1 MNMKN
6 FNLENEPKIE
16 TGFTIP
22 ENYFNDFSEKVMQQL
37 PSEKPKVISLYQSNK
52 NWFLTTAA
60 ILIVSFTIPTYYL
73 VQNNKNEVNA
83 SELESYILD
92 HSTVSQDDIVD
103 LLDENDLKEMNVDYN
118 LEDISSEAID
128 LENIDLEQNL

>member
-52 NWFLTTAA
+52 NWFLTAAA

-103 LLDENDLKEMNVDYN
+103 LLDENDLKEMNVDYD
-118 LEDISSEAID
+118 LEDLSSEVID

>member
-52 NWFLTTAA
+52 NWFLTAA
-60 ILIVSFTIPTYYL
+60 DCKKHQLCSKIGIPTYTT
-73 VQNNKNEVNA
+73 
-83 SELESYILD
+83 
-92 HSTVSQDDIVD
+92 TVSV
-103 LLDENDLKEMNVDYN
+103 NYTFK
-118 LEDISSEAID
+118 
-128 LENIDLEQNL
+128 

>member
-1 MNMKN
+1 MKN

-16 TGFTIP
+16 TGFAIP
-22 ENYFNDFSEKVMQQL
+22 ENYFNDFSEKVIHQL

-52 NWFLTTAA
+52 NWFLSAAA

-73 VQNNKNEVNA
+73 VQNNKNELNA

>member
-1 MNMKN
+1 MKN

-16 TGFTIP
+16 SGFTIP

-52 NWFLTTAA
+52 NWFLSAAA

-73 VQNNKNEVNA
+73 VQNNKNEVNT

-103 LLDENDLKEMNVDYN
+103 LLDENDLKEINVDYN
-118 LEDISSEAID
+118 LEEISSEAID

>member
-1 MNMKN
+1 MKN

-22 ENYFNDFSEKVMQQL
+22 ENYFNDFSERVMQQL

-52 NWFLTTAA
+52 NWFLTAAA
-60 ILIVSFTIPTYYL
+60 ILIVSFTIPTFYL
-73 VQNNKNEVNA
+73 LQNNSNELNT

-103 LLDENDLKEMNVDYN
+103 LLNENDLKEMNVDYN
-118 LEDISSEAID
+118 LEDISSEVID

>member
-16 TGFTIP
+16 AGFTIP

-52 NWFLTTAA
+52 NWFLTAAA
-60 ILIVSFTIPTYYL
+60 ILIVSFTIPTFYL
-73 VQNNKNEVNA
+73 LQNNSNELNT

>member
-1 MNMKN
+1 MKN

-16 TGFTIP
+16 IGFTIP

-52 NWFLTTAA
+52 NWFLTVAA

>member
-52 NWFLTTAA
+52 NWFLTAAA
-60 ILIVSFTIPTYYL
+60 ILIVSFTMPTYYL

-83 SELESYILD
+83 SELESYILN

>member
-1 MNMKN
+1 MKN

-52 NWFLTTAA
+52 NWFLTAAA

>member
-37 PSEKPKVISLYQSNK
+37 PSEKPKVIPLYQSNK
-52 NWFLTTAA
+52 NWFLTAAA

-73 VQNNKNEVNA
+73 VQNNKNELNA

>member
-52 NWFLTTAA
+52 NWFLSAAA

>member
-1 MNMKN
+1 MKN

-37 PSEKPKVISLYQSNK
+37 PSEKPKVVSLYQSNK
-52 NWFLTTAA
+52 NWFLSAAA

-73 VQNNKNEVNA
+73 VQNNKNEVNT
-83 SELESYILD
+83 SELESYILN

>member
-52 NWFLTTAA
+52 NWFLTAAA

-103 LLDENDLKEMNVDYN
+103 LLDENDLKEMNVDYD
-118 LEDISSEAID
+118 LEDISSEVID

>member
-1 MNMKN
+1 MKN

-52 NWFLTTAA
+52 NWFLSAAA

-83 SELESYILD
+83 SELESYILN

-103 LLDENDLKEMNVDYN
+103 LLDENDLKEINVDYN

>member
-22 ENYFNDFSEKVMQQL
+22 EDYFNDFSEKVMQQL

-52 NWFLTTAA
+52 NWFLTAVA

>member
-22 ENYFNDFSEKVMQQL
+22 ENYFNDFSERVMQQL

-52 NWFLTTAA
+52 NWFLTAAA
-60 ILIVSFTIPTYYL
+60 ILIVSFTIPTFYL
-73 VQNNKNEVNA
+73 LQNNSNELNT

-103 LLDENDLKEMNVDYN
+103 LLNENDLKEMNVDYN
-118 LEDISSEAID
+118 LEDISSEVID

>member
-52 NWFLTTAA
+52 NWFLSAAA

-83 SELESYILD
+83 SELESYILN

-103 LLDENDLKEMNVDYN
+103 LLDENDLKEINVDYN

>member
-1 MNMKN
+1 MKN

>member
-1 MNMKN
+1 MKN

-37 PSEKPKVISLYQSNK
+37 PSEKPKLISLYQSNK
-52 NWFLTTAA
+52 NWFLSAAA

>member
-1 MNMKN
+1 MKN

-52 NWFLTTAA
+52 NWFLSAAA

>member
-52 NWFLTTAA
+52 NWFLTVAA

-103 LLDENDLKEMNVDYN
+103 LLDENDLKEMNIDYN

>member
-52 NWFLTTAA
+52 NWFLTAAA

>member
-1 MNMKN
+1 MKN

-16 TGFTIP
+16 AGFTIP

-52 NWFLTTAA
+52 NWFLTAA
-60 ILIVSFTIPTYYL
+60 ATLIVSFTIPTFYL
-73 VQNNKNEVNA
+73 LQNNSNELNT

>member
-1 MNMKN
+1 MKN

-37 PSEKPKVISLYQSNK
+37 PSEKPKVVSLYQSNK
-52 NWFLTTAA
+52 NWFLTAAA
-60 ILIVSFTIPTYYL
+60 ILIVSFTMPTYYL

-83 SELESYILD
+83 SELESYILN

>member
-1 MNMKN
+1 MKN

-52 NWFLTTAA
+52 NWFLTAAA

-92 HSTVSQDDIVD
+92 HSTVSEDDIVD

>member
-37 PSEKPKVISLYQSNK
+37 PSKKPKVVSLYQSNK
-52 NWFLTTAA
+52 NWFLSAAA

>member
-1 MNMKN
+1 MKN

-52 NWFLTTAA
+52 NWFLTAAA

-103 LLDENDLKEMNVDYN
+103 LLDENDLKEMNVDYD
-118 LEDISSEAID
+118 LEDISSEVID

>member
-1 MNMKN
+1 MKN

-16 TGFTIP
+16 AGFTIP

-52 NWFLTTAA
+52 NWFLTAAA
-60 ILIVSFTIPTYYL
+60 ILIVSFTIPTFYL
-73 VQNNKNEVNA
+73 LQNNSNELNT

>member
-1 MNMKN
+1 MKN

-52 NWFLTTAA
+52 NWFLSAAA

-92 HSTVSQDDIVD
+92 HSTVSQDYIVD